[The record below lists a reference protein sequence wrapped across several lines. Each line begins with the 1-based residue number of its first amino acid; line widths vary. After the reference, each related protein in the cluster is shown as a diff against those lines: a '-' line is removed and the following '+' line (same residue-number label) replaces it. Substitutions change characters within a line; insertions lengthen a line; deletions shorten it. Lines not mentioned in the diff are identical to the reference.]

1 MYSVV
6 CYGTYGMLHKC
17 MSQRWSHHVHE
28 QRSSNTEM
36 FVDDFIPQSPVAA
49 QKKKF
54 IRRAIK
60 RHYSGWR
67 VRTVAPLC
75 SEDSNEGV
83 CVSRGLWR
91 QPCLYVEDPWKL
103 EHIHHVCPSAG
114 LCVWSLLCNCT
125 EDFMRMFRQDLSEVA
140 QQTLTHCAHM
150 RKQWAWKALTDNE
163 SREPF
168 VCRAK
173 LIKFSFAIWIQCG
186 PMTGKQL
193 VVFIFWDHQ
202 RAPAVLTGSARQG
215 VFIWCGRLVWVEV
228 FLYDVLYFILV
239 VVL

>member
-103 EHIHHVCPSAG
+103 EHIHHVCPIARGCVCG
-114 LCVWSLLCNCT
+114 LSCVIALRTSWGCSDRICQRLLSRRWHTVLIWESSEREKHWLTTSPENLLCA
-125 EDFMRMFRQDLSEVA
+125 A
-140 QQTLTHCAHM
+140 Q
-150 RKQWAWKALTDNE
+150 
-163 SREPF
+163 S
-168 VCRAK
+168 
-173 LIKFSFAIWIQCG
+173 
-186 PMTGKQL
+186 
-193 VVFIFWDHQ
+193 
-202 RAPAVLTGSARQG
+202 
-215 VFIWCGRLVWVEV
+215 
-228 FLYDVLYFILV
+228 
-239 VVL
+239 